1 MCVFSFEEGM
11 TAESWYAWLA
21 FRRRVS
27 MSAIGSVIVMA
38 CGAFLAAVP
47 HVSRVVRWS
56 WACRR
61 TVELWS
67 GQGECPGRLGRWLP
81 AGLAHARELPG
92 VGHLPQADPA
102 QAELAEHRVRTTAPL
117 AAGVAADR
125 ELRLAVRL
133 LDQSLLGHGGFS
145 YRLSGW
151 WSRRADRRTGSRA
164 VGAAHGPR
172 RRSSRW

>member
-1 MCVFSFEEGM
+1 MCVLSFEDGM

-21 FRRRVS
+21 FRSRVS
-27 MSAIGSVIVMA
+27 MSAMGSVIVMEV
-38 CGAFLAAVP
+38 VP
-47 HVSRVVRWS
+47 LSPRFRTFPVGRWS

-61 TVELWS
+61 TVELWC
-67 GQGECPGRLGRWLP
+67 GRGDRPGRVERWLP

-92 VGHLPQADPA
+92 VGHLPRADPA